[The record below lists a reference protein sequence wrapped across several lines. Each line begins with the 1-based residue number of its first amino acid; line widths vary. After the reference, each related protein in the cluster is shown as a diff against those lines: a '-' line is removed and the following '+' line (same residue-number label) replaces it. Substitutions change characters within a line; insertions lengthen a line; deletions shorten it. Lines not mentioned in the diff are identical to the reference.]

1 MSKVIAVGNNKGGVA
16 KTTTA
21 VNLAKGLADAGM
33 RVLLI
38 DADPQGN
45 SSLMLIE
52 NVATEF
58 SDVLDGKC
66 YVLDAVIQT
75 SVENL
80 FIIPTKKSSTALRM
94 YRTKSASRE
103 PFAIKDVVEELEKNG
118 FEYVIFDTCPA
129 FDEFEENIMAATDET
144 IPVMMMDP
152 LSVDGLTSFLNNISD
167 YKKRKR
173 QDNPKIKYLASL
185 KLNKYRLKNK
195 QFTAE
200 GIKYLREYLGLPNS
214 VVPNT
219 YNFNNEAN
227 EEEQQEEGGDEERG
241 ERRERRGRG
250 RGRGGQRG
258 GRGGRRGGKRGGEQV
273 EEEHVEEEANKE

>member
-1 MSKVIAVGNNKGGVA
+1 MKVITIALQKGGVGKSSISVSLAAEIA
-16 KTTTA
+16 KKHKT
-21 VNLAKGLADAGM
+21 VI
-33 RVLLI
+33 I

-52 NVATEF
+52 NVNNEF

-66 YVLDAVIQT
+66 YVLDAVVPT

-80 FIIPTKKSSTALRM
+80 SIIPTKKASSALRM

-103 PFAIKDVVEELEKNG
+103 PFAIKDVVDELANNG
-118 FEYVIFDTCPA
+118 YEYVVFDTCPA

-173 QDNPKIKYLASL
+173 VDNPKIK
-185 KLNKYRLKNK
+185 
-195 QFTAE
+195 
-200 GIKYLREYLGLPNS
+200 S
-214 VVPNT
+214 VVLN
-219 YNFNNEAN
+219 NFDKRMAMSKNILENMMTTEYQLYVIQTDQNFKRAIN
-227 EEEQQEEGGDEERG
+227 ARLPVQYVADTKKDILETIQALG
-241 ERRERRGRG
+241 ESVC
-250 RGRGGQRG
+250 Q
-258 GRGGRRGGKRGGEQV
+258 
-273 EEEHVEEEANKE
+273 

>member
-1 MSKVIAVGNNKGGVA
+1 MKVITIALQKGGVGKSSISVSLAAEIA
-16 KTTTA
+16 KKHKT
-21 VNLAKGLADAGM
+21 VI
-33 RVLLI
+33 I

-173 QDNPKIKYLASL
+173 QDNPKIK
-185 KLNKYRLKNK
+185 
-195 QFTAE
+195 
-200 GIKYLREYLGLPNS
+200 S
-214 VVPNT
+214 VVLNNFDKRMAMSKNILESMKNT
-219 YNFNNEAN
+219 EYQLYVIQTDQNFKRAINARLPVQYVSDTKKDILETIQAL
-227 EEEQQEEGGDEERG
+227 G
-241 ERRERRGRG
+241 ESVC
-250 RGRGGQRG
+250 Q
-258 GRGGRRGGKRGGEQV
+258 
-273 EEEHVEEEANKE
+273 